1 MDQGSSQERLLSRV
15 PPTKKGVFHA
25 FPCPFGILTHAHPS
39 DRRPPEMPRAN
50 GGYPAKAFSGDS
62 QFAHRQVVCRSGRS
76 DRADH
81 PLDLGMTDTQSMRAT
96 AQMYC
101 ALIYSSLHTVC

>member
-1 MDQGSSQERLLSRV
+1 MHILLIVDHLKCREQMAV
-15 PPTKKGVFHA
+15 ILQRH
-25 FPCPFGILTHAHPS
+25 FPGIASLRTARS
-39 DRRPPEMPRAN
+39 
-50 GGYPAKAFSGDS
+50 
-62 QFAHRQVVCRSGRS
+62 FAEAVEAIG
-76 DRADH
+76 ADH